1 MTESLDLTVSP
12 NEDASR
18 LARRFVEGVSRR
30 YRLSPDTATALKVLA
45 SDAAADSTRSH
56 HSLAIRVTCQESLID
71 IVIHGAGLEE
81 PAVVSPPPGLA
92 IAGGE
97 SSIHVRVQ
105 RP

>member
-1 MTESLDLTVSP
+1 MTEELELTVSA
-12 NEDASR
+12 NVDAPR
-18 LARRFVEGVSRR
+18 LARRFVDGVSKQ

-45 SDAAADSTRSH
+45 SDAASDSTRSRH
-56 HSLAIRVTCQESLID
+56 QLEIQVTCGESMIE
-71 IVIHGAGLEE
+71 IVFHGAGLEG

-92 IAGGE
+92 IAGGQ